1 MIRIGVD
8 IGGSHVGVGVIKN
21 GNLID
26 MSGIDLSKQD
36 KQNIKEALVNHI
48 LELINEVLDDT
59 QLSISEIDMIG
70 IAAPGTIK
78 DNIIVKSPN
87 LGLFKFDIISELQ
100 KTINLPM
107 QIRNDSKCAAIAEK
121 YYGSLKDAD
130 DCVFLC
136 MGTGIGAAVFMGGKL
151 LEPKRYAGFEIG
163 HMVIVKDGLQCNC
176 GKRGCFETY
185 ASMRA
190 LKRNIAE
197 VLEIDNDFTGRYLNE
212 KLLDFNNE
220 KIEKVIDEY
229 LDYLKVGLCNII
241 DIFEPEVISLGG
253 SFAYY
258 EDNPIFKKLL
268 DKLKEP
274 NSTYNQESSPEIK
287 VAKFKNDAGII
298 GATVTLEEEKKKE

>member
-59 QLSISEIDMIG
+59 QLSISEVDMIG

-298 GATVTLEEEKKKE
+298 GATVTLEEE

>member
-229 LDYLKVGLCNII
+229 VDYLKVGLCNII

-298 GATVTLEEEKKKE
+298 GATVTLEEE

>member
-87 LGLFKFDIISELQ
+87 LGLFKFDIISEQ
-100 KTINLPM
+100 KKTINLPM

-298 GATVTLEEEKKKE
+298 GATVTLEEE

>member
-36 KQNIKEALVNHI
+36 KQNIKGALVNHI

-298 GATVTLEEEKKKE
+298 GATVTLEEE

>member
-8 IGGSHVGVGVIKN
+8 IGGSRVVVGDIKN

-298 GATVTLEEEKKKE
+298 GATVTLEEE

>member
-1 MIRIGVD
+1 MVRIGVD
-8 IGGSHVGVGVIKN
+8 IGGSHVGVGIIKN

-26 MSGIDLSKQD
+26 MSGKDLSKQD
-36 KQNIKEALVNHI
+36 KINIRESLVNNI
-48 LELINEVLDDT
+48 LELINEVLDET
-59 QLSISEIDMIG
+59 QLNISEVDMIG

-176 GKRGCFETY
+176 GKKGCFETY

-197 VLEIDNDFTGRYLNE
+197 VLGIDNDFTGRYLNE

-220 KIEKVIDEY
+220 KIEKVIDDY

-268 DKLKEP
+268 
-274 NSTYNQESSPEIK
+274 
-287 VAKFKNDAGII
+287 
-298 GATVTLEEEKKKE
+298 EK

>member
-36 KQNIKEALVNHI
+36 KQNIKGALVNHI

-100 KTINLPM
+100 KTIKLPM

-241 DIFEPEVISLGG
+241 DIFEPEVIPLGG

-298 GATVTLEEEKKKE
+298 GATVTLEEE

>member
-287 VAKFKNDAGII
+287 VAKFKNNAGII
-298 GATVTLEEEKKKE
+298 GATVTLEEE

>member
-121 YYGSLKDAD
+121 YYGSLKDAG

-298 GATVTLEEEKKKE
+298 GATVTLEEE

>member
-36 KQNIKEALVNHI
+36 KQNIKGALVNHI

-59 QLSISEIDMIG
+59 QLSISEIEMIG

-298 GATVTLEEEKKKE
+298 GATVTLEEE

>member
-8 IGGSHVGVGVIKN
+8 IGGSHVGVGVIIN

-26 MSGIDLSKQD
+26 LSGIDLSKQD

-274 NSTYNQESSPEIK
+274 NSTYNQESSPDIK
-287 VAKFKNDAGII
+287 LAKFKNDAGII
-298 GATVTLEEEKKKE
+298 GATVTLEEE

>member
-59 QLSISEIDMIG
+59 QLSISEIEMIG

-298 GATVTLEEEKKKE
+298 GATVTLEEE

>member
-212 KLLDFNNE
+212 RLLDFNNE

-298 GATVTLEEEKKKE
+298 GATVTLEEE